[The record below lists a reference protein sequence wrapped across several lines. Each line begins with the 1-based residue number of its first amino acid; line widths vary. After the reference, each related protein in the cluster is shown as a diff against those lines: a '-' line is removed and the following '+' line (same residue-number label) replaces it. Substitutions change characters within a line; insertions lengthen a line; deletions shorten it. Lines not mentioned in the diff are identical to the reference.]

1 MRIVPYELW
10 GSSKC
15 GGLHSRDQFED
26 SSGELDLNRNF
37 RRSWAKIFRPRLF
50 RKCECTACSEPDKK
64 VEEFFTK
71 KRYWWSSRTLWKISW
86 NQFHEIFSVKMMVFK
101 NVHLFCFVGRLHN
114 LSLTAYLRNVCLLWV
129 QFWSLST
136 DLFFSFL
143 FILSHT
149 MICPVFR
156 KK

>member
-26 SSGELDLNRNF
+26 SSELDLNRNF

-71 KRYWWSSRTLWKISW
+71 KRYWWSSRTL
-86 NQFHEIFSVKMMVFK
+86 
-101 NVHLFCFVGRLHN
+101 
-114 LSLTAYLRNVCLLWV
+114 
-129 QFWSLST
+129 
-136 DLFFSFL
+136 
-143 FILSHT
+143 
-149 MICPVFR
+149 
-156 KK
+156 

>member
-26 SSGELDLNRNF
+26 SSELDLNRNF

-86 NQFHEIFSVKMMVFK
+86 TQFHEIFSWKWWCLKMFI
-101 NVHLFCFVGRLHN
+101 FFVL
-114 LSLTAYLRNVCLLWV
+114 LAACTTSLYCLYLLEKCLLIMSAIPIS
-129 QFWSLST
+129 FDWSI
-136 DLFFSFL
+136 FSFL

>member
-1 MRIVPYELW
+1 MSLDFSAKTNSNFIFIFSGLLVGGRKKSKWAWYLFSTSLVLLLLVLYITMRIVPYELW

-15 GGLHSRDQFED
+15 GGPSEFN
-26 SSGELDLNRNF
+26 SSSELDRNF

-86 NQFHEIFSVKMMVFK
+86 NQFHEIFRENDGV
-101 NVHLFCFVGRLHN
+101 
-114 LSLTAYLRNVCLLWV
+114 
-129 QFWSLST
+129 
-136 DLFFSFL
+136 
-143 FILSHT
+143 
-149 MICPVFR
+149 
-156 KK
+156 

>member
-86 NQFHEIFSVKMMVFK
+86 TQFHEIFSWKWWCLKMFI
-101 NVHLFCFVGRLHN
+101 FFVL
-114 LSLTAYLRNVCLLWV
+114 LAACTTSLTAYLRNVCLLWV